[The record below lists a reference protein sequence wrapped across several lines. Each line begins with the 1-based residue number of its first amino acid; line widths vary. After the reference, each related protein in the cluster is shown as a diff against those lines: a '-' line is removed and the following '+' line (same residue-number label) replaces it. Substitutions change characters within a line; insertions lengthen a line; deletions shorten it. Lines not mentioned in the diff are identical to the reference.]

1 MPLRGHEGV
10 RYPELKRNDLG
21 DSQLRRLMDEFP
33 NISGFNYRIAR
44 HKIGNEG
51 YYRIYECFYD
61 ENGKVVFWGESLPH
75 GESVEALIDDLE
87 LADAKCSCDDI
98 FDVPPDGQ

>member
-1 MPLRGHEGV
+1 ML
-10 RYPELKRNDLG
+10 
-21 DSQLRRLMDEFP
+21 
-33 NISGFNYRIAR
+33 
-44 HKIGNEG
+44 
-51 YYRIYECFYD
+51 YD

-87 LADAKCSCDDI
+87 QMLADAKYSRDDI

>member
-1 MPLRGHEGV
+1 ML
-10 RYPELKRNDLG
+10 
-21 DSQLRRLMDEFP
+21 
-33 NISGFNYRIAR
+33 
-44 HKIGNEG
+44 
-51 YYRIYECFYD
+51 YD

-87 LADAKCSCDDI
+87 QMLADAKRSRDDI

>member
-1 MPLRGHEGV
+1 MPVRCHEAV
-10 RYPELKRNDLG
+10 HDLG

-87 LADAKCSCDDI
+87 QMLADAKRSRDDI